1 MKKRVWVEINLDAL
15 VRNYRKIA
23 ARVKPAEV
31 LCVLK
36 ANAYGLG
43 VAECARALAGAGCTA
58 FGVAEPYEAMELLR
72 ELKVNSEKLKVADVA
87 PLNKRGKNS
96 ATLHFS
102 PFTFHSPSVQ
112 ILSSVLPD
120 EIPAMVKAGVILPVI
135 DVATARLISA
145 AAVKAKVVAKVHF
158 KLDTGMGRL
167 GILAKDA
174 PAVIREVVKLPNLDC
189 EGIFSHFPMAYD
201 PEDPFTKTQIVRFKQ
216 VLAAAKA
223 DGIAFKKIHI
233 AASDAINNFPETAK
247 PPFTMVRTGIN
258 LHGSFDPNGRRA
270 LKVEPVLTLKTRVVQ
285 VRELPA
291 GTTLG
296 YGRTWCLSAPT
307 RIATISAGYADGLP
321 LALTNRGH
329 VLIRGKVCPVVGR
342 ISMDYTTVDVS
353 GVSGV
358 APGDEV
364 ICFGRAGG
372 HSITPDDWAAL
383 KGTHAYDIIC
393 SLGTRVA
400 RTYVRGAHG

>member
-1 MKKRVWVEINLDAL
+1 MQHRVWVEIDLKAL
-15 VRNYRKIA
+15 VRNYKKIA
-23 ARVKPAEV
+23 AKVKPAQL

-43 VAECARALAGAGCTA
+43 VAEYARALAGAGCTA
-58 FGVAEPYEAMELLR
+58 FGVAEPYEARELLR
-72 ELKVNSEKLKVADVA
+72 ELGMMNDNY
-87 PLNKRGKNS
+87 P
-96 ATLHFS
+96 T
-102 PFTFHSPSVQ
+102 VQ
-112 ILSSVLPD
+112 ILSSILPD
-120 EIPAMVKAGVILPVI
+120 EIPEMVRAGVILPII
-135 DVATARLISA
+135 DIPTARLISA

-174 PAVIREVVKLPNLDC
+174 PEVIREVVKLPNLDC
-189 EGIFSHFPMAYD
+189 EGIFSHFSMAFD
-201 PEDPFTKTQIVRFKQ
+201 PEDPFTNTQIVRFKD
-216 VLAAAKA
+216 VLKAAKK
-223 DGIAFKKIHI
+223 DGITFKKVHI

-247 PPFTMVRTGIN
+247 PPFTQVRTGIN

-270 LKVEPVLTLKTRVVQ
+270 LKVEPVLTLKTRVAQ

-296 YGRTWCLSAPT
+296 YGRTWCLAAPT

-353 GVSGV
+353 GVKGV
-358 APGDEV
+358 QPGDEV
-364 ICFGRAGG
+364 ICFGKAGG

-393 SLGTRVA
+393 SLGTRVE
-400 RTYVRGAHG
+400 RRYVRA